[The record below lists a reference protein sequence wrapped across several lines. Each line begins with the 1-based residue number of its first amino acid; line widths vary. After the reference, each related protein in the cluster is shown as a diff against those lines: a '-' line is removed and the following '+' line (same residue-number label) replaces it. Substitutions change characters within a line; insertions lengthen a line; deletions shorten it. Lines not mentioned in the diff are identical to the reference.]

1 MRSDT
6 QLGLMEHK
14 LKGSSVRYIGIG
26 SGKGGVGKT
35 IISINLGEILSE
47 QGYRVLIFDGDL
59 GLSNIH
65 LMYGIAP
72 LKDLS
77 DLVRGLATIKE
88 LPVKVKDGLHF
99 ISGGSGFQELADIP
113 KQRLVSIIHALHEFA
128 EENYDYVIVD
138 TPPGI
143 HKTTTTLLSAVDFP
157 IIVTTP
163 EPTAIADAYAL
174 IKVLNKEEGVKN
186 FYLLVNKSDNEGEA
200 LAVYESIKLLA
211 TKYTES
217 SVNYLGFLKFRK
229 NLIRNVINQNPIDG
243 GFKKELERALQKIE
257 GSKKDTRSFWSKI
270 LRKIGI

>member
-1 MRSDT
+1 
-6 QLGLMEHK
+6 MEHK
-14 LKGSSVRYIGIG
+14 LRGSSVRYIGIG

-35 IISINLGEILSE
+35 IISINTGEILSE

-77 DLVRGLATIKE
+77 DLIKGLTTIE
-88 LPVKVKDGLHF
+88 DLPVKIKEGLYF
-99 ISGGSGFQELADIP
+99 ISGGSGFHELADLP
-113 KQRLVSIIHALHEFA
+113 KQKLISIMHTLHEYA

-143 HKTTTTLLSAVDFP
+143 HNTTTTLLSAVDIP

-174 IKVLNKEEGVKN
+174 IKVLNKEEEVNN
-186 FYLLVNKSDNEGEA
+186 FYLLINKADNEGEA
-200 LAVYESIKLLA
+200 LAVYESVNLLTA
-211 TKYTES
+211 KYTKAS
-217 SVNYLGFLKFRK
+217 LNYLGSLKFRK
-229 NLIRNVINQNPIDG
+229 NLIRNVINQNPVDKA
-243 GFKKELERALQKIE
+243 FKGELKRVIE
-257 GSKKDTRSFWSKI
+257 NIEPLKRETESFCSKI
-270 LRKIGI
+270 LKKIGI

>member
-1 MRSDT
+1 MK
-6 QLGLMEHK
+6 HK

-35 IISINLGEILSE
+35 IISINAGEILSE

-59 GLSNIH
+59 GLSNVH

-72 LKDLS
+72 IKDLS
-77 DLVRGLATIKE
+77 DLIRGEATIRE
-88 LPVKVKDGLHF
+88 LPVKVKDGLYF
-99 ISGGSGFQELADIP
+99 ISGGSGLYELAELP
-113 KQRLVSIIHALHEFA
+113 RQRLISIIHALYEFA

-143 HKTTTTLLSAVDFP
+143 HRTTTTLLSAVDVP

-174 IKVLNKEEGVKN
+174 IKVLSKEGGVEN
-186 FYLLVNKSDNEGEA
+186 FHLLVNKADNEGEA
-200 LAVYESIKLLA
+200 IAVYESINLLVRR
-211 TKYTES
+211 YTDA
-217 SVNYLGFLKFRK
+217 SVNYLGYLRFRK
-229 NLIRNVINQNPIDG
+229 NLIKNVINQKPVDRA
-243 GFKKELERALQKIE
+243 FKSELKRALEQIE
-257 GSKKDTRSFWSKI
+257 PSKRSKESFWSKI

>member
-6 QLGLMEHK
+6 QIDLMEHK
-14 LKGSSVRYIGIG
+14 LKGSSVRYIGVG

-35 IISINLGEILSE
+35 IISINVGEILSE

-77 DLVRGLATIKE
+77 DLIKGLTTIKE
-88 LPVKVKDGLHF
+88 LPVKVKDGLYF
-99 ISGGSGFQELADIP
+99 ISGGSGFHELADLP

-143 HKTTTTLLSAVDFP
+143 HRTTTTLLSAVDVP

-174 IKVLNKEEGVKN
+174 IKVLNREEGINN
-186 FYLLVNKSDNEGEA
+186 FYLLINKADNEGEA
-200 LAVYESIKLLA
+200 IAVYESVNLLTA
-211 TKYTES
+211 KYTQAC
-217 SVNYLGFLKFRK
+217 VNYLGSLKFRK
-229 NLIRNVINQNPIDG
+229 NLIRNVINQNPVDRA
-243 GFKKELERALQKIE
+243 FKNELRKAIQKIE
-257 GSKKDTRSFWSKI
+257 PSKEEAEGFWSKI